1 MSLQKT
7 RIAAL
12 TFGALGVALT
22 LLFHWLVFFWV
33 PDVLGFR
40 IAQRIYYIH
49 VPAAWVAFLAFGMVA
64 VCSVVYLWL
73 REEKADQLAHAAAEG
88 GLVFTTIVLT
98 TGPLWARLQWG
109 VWWTPDPRL
118 TLTALL
124 WFVYLGYHLARGA
137 TENPELGKKFAAV
150 VGIVGAALIPLI
162 HVSVL
167 WWGGTHP
174 EPVVLNAAGSFA
186 DPEIET
192 VLFTAFAAW
201 IFLFLSLV
209 LLRYTAAQLEERV
222 ARASPSVLVSEGES
236 RA

>member
-1 MSLQKT
+1 MNRS
-7 RIAAL
+7 RAAVL
-12 TFGALGVALT
+12 TFGAIGVGLT
-22 LLFHWLVFFWV
+22 LAFHWLVFFWV
-33 PDVLGFR
+33 PEVVGFR
-40 IAQRIYYIH
+40 IVQRIYYIH
-49 VPAAWVAFLAFGMVA
+49 VPAAWVAFLAFGIVA

-73 REEKADQLAHAAAEG
+73 REEKADRLALAAAEG
-88 GLVFTTIVLT
+88 GIVFTTIVLT

-124 WFVYLGYHLARGA
+124 WFVYLGYHLVRGA
-137 TENPELGKKFAAV
+137 TENPETGKRFAAV
-150 VGIVGAALIPLI
+150 VGITGALLIPLI

-174 EPVVLNAAGSFA
+174 EPVVLNAEGSFA

-201 IFLFLSLV
+201 IFLFLSL
-209 LLRYTAAQLEERV
+209 LIARYAVAGLE
-222 ARASPSVLVSEGES
+222 ARAAAS
-236 RA
+236 RPPVIVRQGGTTA